1 MSFTLAYCGKGNGMK
16 NTQDDAAVGVDA
28 FRAFALQFG
37 ADDIYNRIIVEEI
50 LKVLLGFKEE
60 EEKDGNTTD

>member
-1 MSFTLAYCGKGNGMK
+1 MK